1 MFTLGAFLWLFIVL
15 KMWKVKCVHLETHMM
30 ANKPLKLGL
39 IRASYPD
46 VRPMS
51 ESRKSDG
58 DMLEED
64 LDSYSLATTTLE
76 GTHGEKEGG
85 KKRLDR
91 KEVAAQ
97 KVGVKP
103 YRYSPGAAWVTEV
116 RTKNVSAGTHA
127 HRRIL
132 RYQMWFPSQN
142 RTNLVHNSSF
152 PHEFSSIQVEATI
165 ILQRWLSN

>member
-1 MFTLGAFLWLFIVL
+1 MAIYSSQNVGSE
-15 KMWKVKCVHLETHMM
+15 MCVRVETHLI

-46 VRPMS
+46 VRPIK

-64 LDSYSLATTTLE
+64 LESYSLATTTLE
-76 GTHGEKEGG
+76 STHGEGRG
-85 KKRLDR
+85 KKEQTNKKITLDQ

-97 KVGVKP
+97 KAGVKP
-103 YRYSPGAAWVTEV
+103 YRCSPGAAWESDARTENV
-116 RTKNVSAGTHA
+116 RVADTHA

-132 RYQMWFPSQN
+132 SYQM
-142 RTNLVHNSSF
+142 
-152 PHEFSSIQVEATI
+152 
-165 ILQRWLSN
+165 